1 MPNFGA
7 PITVILHRE
16 VDLAIDSAQSRRAT
30 IGQET
35 VLTWPDCVAG
45 TYYLELF
52 HMSGLEVVG
61 TIAVTV
67 L

>member
-1 MPNFGA
+1 
-7 PITVILHRE
+7 ITVTLHRE
-16 VDLAIDSAQSRRAT
+16 VDWAVDTAQSQRAT

-52 HMSGLEVVG
+52 HMSGLGVSG

-67 L
+67 R